1 VSAATASIKFGTD
14 GWRGIIAGD
23 FTFDRV
29 AMVAPIAAAVLAE
42 KYGDRVRQRAIAV
55 GYDRRF
61 MAADFARVAADALC
75 QAGYDVWLAEGF
87 APTPALS
94 WVAYQEGL
102 LGALVLTASHN
113 PGQYLGLKVKSNF
126 GGSVPQE
133 VTQAIEMR
141 LADPL
146 PPAAVAGSL
155 KTFDPWQ
162 SYVAELATKVD
173 LAAIVAAVESQ
184 QIRVTVDV
192 MHGAAA
198 SGLVRLLGDRVVEL
212 ASKTDPLFNGGAPE
226 PLAKYASAL
235 SRRIRQQSTA
245 GTIPQ
250 SGRYAIE
257 VGLMF
262 DGDSDRIAAVDDR
275 GNFLSSQVLIPIL
288 MEHLADRRGYRGEV
302 VKTVSTSNLVPQVA
316 ALYDLPVW
324 ETPIGY
330 KYIADRMLDAQV
342 LIGGEESGGIGYG
355 HHIPERDALLSALY
369 VLEAIVLSGCGL
381 SELHHRLQK
390 RTNNKDCYDRID
402 LHLSSLAVK
411 DRLVASLRQSPP
423 ATIADVSVTNLQM
436 TDGYKFHLA
445 DGSWLLVRFS
455 GTEPVLR
462 LYCEA
467 ATIQSVADRLN
478 WAKTWA
484 LSFDVS

>member
-1 VSAATASIKFGTD
+1 VGAATASIKFGTD

-29 AMVAPIAAAVLAE
+29 AMVAPIAAAVLAD

-61 MAADFARVAADALC
+61 MAADFARVAASALC

-94 WVAYQEGL
+94 WVAYNEGL

-126 GGSVPQE
+126 GGSVPPE

-141 LADPL
+141 LADPV
-146 PPAAVAGSL
+146 PAAAVAGSL
-155 KTFDPWQ
+155 KTFDPWE

-173 LAAIVAAVESQ
+173 LAAIVTAVETGKM
-184 QIRVTVDV
+184 RVTVDV

-235 SRRIRQQSTA
+235 SRRIRQQSKA
-245 GTIPQ
+245 GM
-250 SGRYAIE
+250 IE

-316 ALYDLPVW
+316 ALYNLPIW

-330 KYIADRMLDAQV
+330 KYIADRMLEAQV

-369 VLEAIVLSGCGL
+369 ILEAIVLSGCGL

-390 RTNNKDCYDRID
+390 RTNNDDRYDRID
-402 LHLSSLAVK
+402 LHLSSLTVK

-423 ATIADVSVTNLQM
+423 PTIADVAVKELQM

-467 ATIQSVADRLN
+467 PTVAAVGDRLN
-478 WAKTWA
+478 WAKNWA
-484 LSFDVS
+484 LSFDAS